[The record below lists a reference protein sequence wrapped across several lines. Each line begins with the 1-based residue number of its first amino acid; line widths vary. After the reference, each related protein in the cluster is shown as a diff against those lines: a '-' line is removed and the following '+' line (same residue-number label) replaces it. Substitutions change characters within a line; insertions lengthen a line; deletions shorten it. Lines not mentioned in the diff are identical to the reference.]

1 MPTKLTLPPP
11 VLEKPVFVPSR
22 FHKLRMLEKEK
33 PGSWDSF
40 FSRYSKADARR
51 LQWSSEFMLRPD
63 QQMPKTGHTTFIQ
76 RSGRGSGKSFSAIHH
91 VKKLSEIGRRS
102 ILLIGR
108 TNTETYSTLV
118 KDKFREVM
126 PSWLY
131 DSSCI
136 MKSEKEIN
144 LKNGCV
150 VRWRSADNEGDNL
163 RGGHIDAC
171 VVDELAFYDKPE
183 SILAQI
189 RFFLRKRRPVG
200 DLYPRLI
207 VCTTP
212 IKTEVLENLEATAG
226 SFTRVVPT
234 DFNLANLEPTFIEE
248 MEATVAHTELLRQ
261 ERFAEY
267 ISLDGLDLFT
277 DESFTRF
284 ELDGILPDGSVNQQ
298 FRELLD
304 EVVVSVDPSGAI
316 SEKDRGSDNIGI
328 TVVGREKGCGTG
340 LNARYVVCQDATL
353 KTSLDMALERAGRLA
368 NDWGASSIL
377 MEAVGAQKGYSTKAF
392 FTRLGITGPWRVV
405 PIQVGRL
412 PKHERMGLVAP
423 LYRNG
428 MVKHAGAFPELIK
441 EMCYFSVGA
450 YAGAHSPDR
459 ADSLSQAL
467 NHLHGAFREL
477 RDGSIFMPPN
487 AGEPDHDTPD
497 LPHRAMYEGDFP
509 EEHHDEFI

>member
-1 MPTKLTLPPP
+1 MARKKPTLPEP

-22 FHKLRMLEKEK
+22 MHKLRMAERRN
-33 PGSWDSF
+33 PGTWNAF
-40 FSRYSKADARR
+40 FSRFTPADARR
-51 LQWSSEFMLRPD
+51 LKWSSEFVLRPD

-118 KDKFREVM
+118 KDKFKEVF

-131 DSSCI
+131 DSTCI
-136 MKSEKEIN
+136 TKSEKEIQ

-150 VRWRSADNEGDNL
+150 VRWRSADNDGDNL

-183 SILAQI
+183 SILNQI
-189 RFFLRKRRPVG
+189 RFFLRKRRPLG

-212 IKTEVLENLEATAG
+212 VKTEVLERLEATPG

-234 DFNLANLEPTFIEE
+234 DFNLANLESTYIEE
-248 MEATVAHTELLRQ
+248 MEATVAHPELLRQ

-277 DESFTRF
+277 EESFVRH
-284 ELDGILPDGSVNQQ
+284 ELDGILPDGTVNPD
-298 FRELLD
+298 FRAQLD

-328 TVVGREKGCGTG
+328 MIVGRLKGSGTG

-353 KTSLDMALERAGRLA
+353 KTSLDMALERAGNMA
-368 NDWGASSIL
+368 NQWEASAVL

-392 FTRLGITGPWRVV
+392 FTRLGITGPWRVI

-412 PKHERMGLVAP
+412 AKHERMGLVAP
-423 LYRNG
+423 LYRHG
-428 MVKHAGAFPELIK
+428 MVTHAGAFKELEK
-441 EMCYFSVGA
+441 EMSYFSVGA
-450 YAGAHSPDR
+450 YSGAHSPDR

-477 RDGSIFMPPN
+477 RDGSIFVPADAMERTES
-487 AGEPDHDTPD
+487 AEQSQF
-497 LPHRAMYEGDFP
+497 AMYEGDYP
-509 EEHHDEFI
+509 EADYDEFI